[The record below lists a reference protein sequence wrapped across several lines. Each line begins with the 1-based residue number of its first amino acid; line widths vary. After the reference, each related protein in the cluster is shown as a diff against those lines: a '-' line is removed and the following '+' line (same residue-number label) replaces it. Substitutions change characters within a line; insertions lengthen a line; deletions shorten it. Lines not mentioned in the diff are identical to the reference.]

1 MLAEN
6 VNRALAGYQERRLL
20 IRKWLLS
27 LRCDCITMVP

>member
-6 VNRALAGYQERRLL
+6 VNRALAGYQEGRSL

-27 LRCDCITMVP
+27 LTRRLHNDGA